1 MHLTDG
7 AGHVDNTFVAE
18 DPATMRPP
26 TEITPEIM
34 NAFQFELANV
44 ILWALGPGS
53 LNKADNTQLKQ
64 ALLAKF
70 APMASPTFTGAPLV
84 PTAAAG
90 TNTQQAASTAFVQA
104 AIAALIGGSPAAL
117 DTLKELADA
126 LGDDANYAATVTNA
140 LAGKAGLALS
150 NVFTKGQSGS
160 WAALPATT
168 GTVSPDFTASN
179 LFTGQATGN
188 IAFGNGYTGPGA
200 GKGCTFIIRLQ
211 QNGAA
216 LYNWSFGSN
225 WKYVGGSAA
234 IPSQTQT
241 LGAWDEIVGQVLTD
255 GTISFAVR
263 SDVK

>member
-1 MHLTDG
+1 MHLIDG
-7 AGHVDNTFVAE
+7 AGHVSNTFVAE
-18 DPATMRPP
+18 DTATMRPP

-44 ILWALGPGS
+44 VLWALGAGS

-64 ALLAKF
+64 ALMAKF
-70 APMASPTFTGAPLV
+70 AQLASPTFTGTPLV

-126 LGDDANYAATVTNA
+126 LGDDANYAATMTN
-140 LAGKAGLALS
+140 LMAGKAGLALA
-150 NVFTKGQSGS
+150 NIFTKGQSGT

-168 GTVSPDFTASN
+168 GTLAPDFTASN
-179 LFTGQATGN
+179 LFTGQVTGN
-188 IAFGNGYTGPGA
+188 ITFGNGYTGPGA
-200 GKGCTFIIRLQ
+200 GKGGSFIIRVQ
-211 QNGAA
+211 QNGAT

-225 WKYVGGSAA
+225 WKYVGGPSA
-234 IPSQTQT
+234 IPSQTQI
-241 LGAWDEIVGQVLTD
+241 LGDWDTIVGQVLTD
-255 GTISFAVR
+255 GTIEFAVR
-263 SDVK
+263 NDPK

>member
-1 MHLTDG
+1 MHLIDG

-18 DPATMRPP
+18 DPATSRPP

-34 NAFQFELANV
+34 NAFQFEIANV
-44 ILWALGPGS
+44 VLWALGA

-70 APMASPTFTGAPLV
+70 ATLVSPVFSGIPQV

-104 AIAALIGGSPAAL
+104 AITALVNGSPAAL

-150 NVFTKGQSGS
+150 NVFTKGQAGT
-160 WAALPATT
+160 WAPLPATT

-179 LFTGQATGN
+179 LYTGQATGN
-188 IAFGNGYTGPGA
+188 ITFGNAYTGPGV
-200 GKGCTFIIRLQ
+200 GKGASFCIRLQ
-211 QNGAA
+211 QGGAS
-216 LYNWSFGSN
+216 LYNWAFASN
-225 WKYVGGSAA
+225 WKYEGGSSA

-241 LGAWDEIVGQVLTD
+241 LGAWDEIWGQLLTD
-255 GTISFAVR
+255 GTISFRVR
-263 SDVK
+263 SNVG